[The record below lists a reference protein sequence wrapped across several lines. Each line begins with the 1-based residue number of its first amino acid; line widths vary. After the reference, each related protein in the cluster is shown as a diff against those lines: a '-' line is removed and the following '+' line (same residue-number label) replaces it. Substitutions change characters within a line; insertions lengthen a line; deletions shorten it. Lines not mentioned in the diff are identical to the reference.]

1 MTVDVVAVV
10 GATGTG
16 KSELGVGLAQA
27 LDGEVINAD
36 SMQLY
41 RGMDIGTAKL
51 NQVERRGVPHHLLD
65 IWNVDRA
72 ANVAVYQKLARAA
85 IAETAAR
92 GRLPILV
99 GGSGLYL
106 RAVIDDLQFPGTN
119 PQLRLELQ
127 QECDRLGS
135 EALHARLAA
144 IDPAAAAAILPSN
157 ARRVIR
163 ALEVGLMSGGPFRA
177 TLPAPRPVLAALT
190 IGLEV
195 PRAVLNA
202 RLADRA
208 DAMFERGLV
217 GEVESLEGLAGSP
230 TASRALGYRQ
240 VLDFLAGRG
249 DLSQA
254 VADTVTATRKFAR
267 RQVSWFRRDKSVRWL
282 DAADPRLLTMT
293 VALAQTAGVRSDRQR
308 PKSPSGQS
316 DD

>member
-1 MTVDVVAVV
+1 MRVDVVAVV
-10 GATGTG
+10 GATCTG
-16 KSELGVGLAQA
+16 KSELGVGLAEA

-65 IWNVDRA
+65 IWAVDRA
-72 ANVAVYQKLARAA
+72 ANVAEYQRMARAA
-85 IAETAAR
+85 VAEIAAR
-92 GRLPILV
+92 GKLPILV

-106 RAVIDDLQFPGTN
+106 RAVIDDLQFPGTD

-135 EALHARLAA
+135 AAMHARLAA
-144 IDPAAAAAILPSN
+144 IDPAAAAAILPTN
-157 ARRVIR
+157 ERRVIR
-163 ALEVGLMSGGPFRA
+163 ALEVVEMSGGPFRA

-190 IGLEV
+190 LGLEL
-195 PRAVLNA
+195 PREVLSP
-202 RLADRA
+202 RLADRV
-208 DAMFERGLV
+208 DAMFQSGLV

-240 VLDFLAGRG
+240 VLALLARVG

-254 VADTVTATRKFAR
+254 AADTVTATRKFAR
-267 RQVSWFRRDKSVRWL
+267 RQVSWFRRDQSVRWL
-282 DAADPRLLTMT
+282 DAADPHLPAMAA
-293 VALAQTAGVRSDRQR
+293 ALARTAGVRGEQR
-308 PKSPSGQS
+308 PKNPHGQR